1 MRHNGSAPCFMVMP
15 QEVAG
20 DPKRQKE
27 ERVSTI
33 DLISRINCIQESL
46 VKEEEPLHED
56 LPEHNGAAQR
66 EARVMEMAK
75 KFGGAK
81 QKCIQRIRSN
91 LQLGKSKE
99 IVDVRDDG
107 ESGDE
112 RKLEKAEDAEK
123 KHRPNVDRD
132 EQQRAN
138 RSGCLPAI
146 IYLTTPILVTIFAW
160 ILHFWF
166 GAASKPA

>member
-1 MRHNGSAPCFMVMP
+1 MRHNGSAACFMVL
-15 QEVAG
+15 
-20 DPKRQKE
+20 PKKEKETGGAPKLERQKE
-27 ERVSTI
+27 ERVATI
-33 DLISRINCIQESL
+33 DLISRINCVQESL
-46 VKEEEPLHED
+46 VKEGEPLHED

-99 IVDVRDDG
+99 RVDVRDDG

-112 RKLEKAEDAEK
+112 RKEDAEQ

-138 RSGCLPAI
+138 RS
-146 IYLTTPILVTIFAW
+146 
-160 ILHFWF
+160 
-166 GAASKPA
+166 